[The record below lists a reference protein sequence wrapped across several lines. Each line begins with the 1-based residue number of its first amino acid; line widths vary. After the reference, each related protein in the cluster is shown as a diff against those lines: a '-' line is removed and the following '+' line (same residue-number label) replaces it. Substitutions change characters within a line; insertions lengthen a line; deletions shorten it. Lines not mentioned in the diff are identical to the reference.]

1 MSIITWCNQN
11 QGFMNVLLTMA
22 IIIITV
28 ISIYLSVQTN
38 KKSYRIT
45 VFKMKQE
52 LYDSFQHLKDVVEEY
67 QKFND
72 YLKEILEC
80 ELSSLGAMSGAISD
94 FYDESIKSLDKTI
107 RTAFNKSDYLY
118 LQNASQVDPDL
129 KKKYLEWCDALYGIR
144 LYITDHAKSG
154 REPEELHAA
163 IEKIL
168 LITPFLTENLDKAT
182 EWLQNDLRK
191 SLPKQKQSMLLL

>member
-1 MSIITWCNQN
+1 MNVIAWCNQN
-11 QGFMNVLLTMA
+11 QGFMNVLLTLA

-38 KKSYRIT
+38 MKAYRIT

-67 QKFND
+67 EKFND
-72 YLKEILEC
+72 YLKEVLEC
-80 ELSSLGAMSGAISD
+80 ELPDLGVWGGAIID

-118 LQNASQVDPDL
+118 LQYASQVDPDL
-129 KKKYLEWCDALYGIR
+129 KKKYLEWCDALYDIR
-144 LYITDHAKSG
+144 LYITDQAKSD
-154 REPEELHAA
+154 REPEYLHAA
-163 IEKIL
+163 IETIL
-168 LITPFLTENLDKAT
+168 LITPYLAENLDKAA